1 MLEALSRRDNPSR
14 RLWRFV
20 KRQIVGDAP
29 EELSICQFDC
39 PKGECRQDEWD
50 TCERR
55 ISKGAGELLPPRD
68 KTQ

>member
-1 MLEALSRRDNPSR
+1 MLNALSRRDNPSR

-20 KRQIVGDAP
+20 KGQIVGDAP
-29 EELSICQFDC
+29 EDLAICQFDC
-39 PKGECRQDEWD
+39 PKGECRHEEWL

-55 ISKGAGELLPPRD
+55 IRKGGGELFPSRD